1 MRVDHAAATALAT
14 IRRCV
19 RLDRVVLLPHF
30 RERLAIRGLLW
41 TDVLTVLDAPRRV
54 EDGGLEERGRPK
66 WIIAGDGVDGQ
77 PLECV
82 CVLDRDASGNV
93 TVFVTVY

>member
-1 MRVDHAAATALAT
+1 MRVDQAAATALAT

-30 RERLAIRGLLW
+30 RDRLAARNLFW
-41 TDVLTVLDAPRRV
+41 TDVLAALDAPRSV
-54 EDGGLEERGRPK
+54 VDGGSEERGRPK
-66 WIIAGDGVDGQ
+66 WIVAGDGADGL

-82 CVLDRDASGNV
+82 CILDRDARGHV
-93 TVFVTVY
+93 TVFVTIY